1 MGFRQPSAPPPSMMH
16 RKMMDQFAKPRQPS
30 AQIQHELAEAR
41 KAVDANTARLRELRL
56 ARDAAAQEAAANAPL
71 KSKKSRKSGSAS

>member
-16 RKMMDQFAKPRQPS
+16 RKMMDQFARPRQPS
-30 AQIQHELAEAR
+30 AQIQHELAQAR

-56 ARDAAAQEAAANAPL
+56 ARDAAEREAAANAPP
-71 KSKKSRKSGSAS
+71 KPKKVRTPKAGG

>member
-30 AQIQHELAEAR
+30 VQIQHELAQAR
-41 KAVDANTARLRELRL
+41 KAAD
-56 ARDAAAQEAAANAPL
+56 ANAPPAP
-71 KSKKSRKSGSAS
+71 KKVRTPKAGG